1 MFGIVGKK
9 RYLCSVIKKATICKT
24 KSHTQQGKTKNG
36 KRHHTRLTNKA
47 DEQYEIGVIKLLF
60 WEGGDNKKKI
70 IKSKKELICSV

>member
-47 DEQYEIGVIKLLF
+47 DEQYGIGVIKLLF
-60 WEGGDNKKKI
+60 WEGGDNTRTFF
-70 IKSKKELICSV
+70 KS